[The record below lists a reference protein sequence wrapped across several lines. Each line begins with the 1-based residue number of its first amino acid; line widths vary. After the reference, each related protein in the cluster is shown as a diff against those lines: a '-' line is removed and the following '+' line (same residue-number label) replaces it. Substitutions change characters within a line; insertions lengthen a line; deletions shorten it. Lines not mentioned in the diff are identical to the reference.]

1 MIKIHVR
8 EREDSSVITVQGH
21 ARFAPKGSEIVCSV
35 ITICIRSYIA

>member
-21 ARFAPKGSEIVCSV
+21 ADYTLKGSDIV
-35 ITICIRSYIA
+35 